1 MASSAPYFAAL
12 AIIVNAWPSGLRIF
26 MRAFTCMP
34 TALLPETPHR
44 ESVVAPPAALWVI
57 CLCADWCGLC
67 RDYAVAFA
75 ETALRYPGH
84 RFVWLDIEDEA
95 ELVGD
100 LEVETFPTLL
110 IADAD
115 GTRFLGPLTP
125 HAQTLTRLLDS
136 LEQTGT
142 EPVPHL
148 PSTQALLRALE
159 AAPPHRV
166 GAQRQV
172 R

>member
-1 MASSAPYFAAL
+1 M
-12 AIIVNAWPSGLRIF
+12 PS
-26 MRAFTCMP
+26 
-34 TALLPETPHR
+34 ALLSEVPR
-44 ESVVAPPAALWVI
+44 DESPVKPAPARWVI

-67 RDYAVAFA
+67 RDYGVVFA
-75 ETALRYPGH
+75 EAALRHPGS

-125 HAQTLTRLLDS
+125 HAQTLFRLLDS
-136 LEQTGT
+136 LEHADIKA
-142 EPVPHL
+142 VPHL
-148 PSTQALLRALE
+148 PSTRLLLQGLE
-159 AAPPHRV
+159 AAPQHRV

-172 R
+172 K